1 MGSQG
6 AKGIPKFPKQQ
17 QGLEALQ
24 KWWGSEVHHGQN
36 KTKTKQQ
43 KTGKQIES
51 FLYPA
56 PPTGRGWGHLP
67 GQSLRQQTETQA
79 KNISIDKNLPTTMI
93 PGTFPSKSTLRGM

>member
-36 KTKTKQQ
+36 KTKQ
-43 KTGKQIES
+43 KLSNKNGGKQI
-51 FLYPA
+51 
-56 PPTGRGWGHLP
+56 
-67 GQSLRQQTETQA
+67 
-79 KNISIDKNLPTTMI
+79 
-93 PGTFPSKSTLRGM
+93 